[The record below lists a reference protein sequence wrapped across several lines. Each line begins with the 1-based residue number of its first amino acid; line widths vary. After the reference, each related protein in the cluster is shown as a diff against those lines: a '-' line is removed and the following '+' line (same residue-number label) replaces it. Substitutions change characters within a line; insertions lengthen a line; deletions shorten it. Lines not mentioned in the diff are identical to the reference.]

1 MKATRSTTWGIPKI
15 SLIIVAV
22 LLLVVPAMAYEI
34 TIDAPTSIPKGQ
46 PLVVNGTTT
55 LPPGVSVDIVLYR
68 SEYTSE
74 EISRQTVTIQ
84 ADKVFT
90 VIFDTENLEGGQY
103 KVEVPVATGTGI
115 SYLGNSVTMRVVQIT
130 DRTSEIQIKSPMDQE
145 NTGTLSVR
153 GVITGLGNSGV
164 QISVIGPDD
173 QTVFGPQ
180 YIKTNDDGSF
190 SQNVPITKEGTYT
203 VSFTDAK
210 GYIGLATFT
219 VYERTVVTTTP
230 TPTPTAT
237 VPALTAST
245 TASFDD
251 PAYFLVTT
259 GTGPVKITTSSGVD
273 WVIEYPDPA
282 GVVQKVNLMGQLE
295 GETVTL
301 QGIGDTVPIKVYPY
315 RMSDQGIVTLSAEGA
330 TAVVVATGVPST
342 FEPTAS
348 PTTKSPLPLPLI
360 LAALG
365 GCALFVAYRMK
376 TR

>member
-1 MKATRSTTWGIPKI
+1 MKATRSTTWGIPKM

-34 TIDAPTSIPKGQ
+34 TIDAPVSIPKGQ

-74 EISRQTVTIQ
+74 ELSRQTVTIQ

-90 VIFDTENLEGGQY
+90 VIFDTKNLEGGQY

-130 DRTSEIQIKSPMDQE
+130 DRTSEIVIRSPIEQE
-145 NTGTLSVR
+145 NSGTLSVR

-210 GYIGLATFT
+210 GYIGAVTFN
-219 VYERTVVTTTP
+219 VYEKTVATATP
-230 TPTPTAT
+230 TPTPMVT

-259 GTGPVKITTSSGVD
+259 GTGPVKISTSSGVD
-273 WVIEYPDPA
+273 WVIEYPDPS

-348 PTTKSPLPLPLI
+348 PTATSPLPLPLI

-365 GCALFVAYRMK
+365 GCALLVGYRMK

>member
-1 MKATRSTTWGIPKI
+1 MKAMRSTTRGIPKL
-15 SLIIVAV
+15 SLIIIAV

-34 TIDAPTSIPKGQ
+34 IIDAPTSIPKGQ

-55 LPPGVSVDIVLYR
+55 LPPGMSVDIVLYR

-74 EISRQTVTIQ
+74 ELSRQTVTIQ

-90 VIFDTENLEGGQY
+90 VIFDTKNLAGGQY

-130 DRTSEIQIKSPMDQE
+130 DRTNEIVIKSPIEQE

-164 QISVIGPDD
+164 QISVIDAEGR
-173 QTVFGPQ
+173 TVFGPQ
-180 YIKTNDDGSF
+180 YIRTNDDGSF
-190 SQNVPITKEGTYT
+190 SQNVPVTKEGTYE
-203 VSFTDAK
+203 VSFTDTK

-219 VYERTVVTTTP
+219 VYERTVATP
-230 TPTPTAT
+230 TPTPTQTFA
-237 VPALTAST
+237 PALTAST
-245 TASFDD
+245 TASYDD

-259 GTGPVKITTSSGVD
+259 GTGPVKISTSPGVD

-330 TAVVVATGVPST
+330 TAVVVATEVPST

-348 PTTKSPLPLPLI
+348 PTATSPVPIFLI
-360 LAALG
+360 LAAIG

>member
-1 MKATRSTTWGIPKI
+1 MKSTRSTTWGIPKI

-103 KVEVPVATGTGI
+103 KVEVPVAAGTGI

-210 GYIGLATFT
+210 GYIGLTTFT
-219 VYERTVVTTTP
+219 VYEKTVATTTP
-230 TPTPTAT
+230 TPTQTAT

-259 GTGPVKITTSSGVD
+259 GTGPVKISTSSGVD
-273 WVIEYPDPA
+273 WVIEYPNPA

-342 FEPTAS
+342 FATTAS
-348 PTTKSPLPLPLI
+348 PTATSPLPLPLI

-365 GCALFVAYRMK
+365 GCALFVGYRMK

>member
-103 KVEVPVATGTGI
+103 KVEVPVAAGTGI

-210 GYIGLATFT
+210 GYIGVVTFT
-219 VYERTVVTTTP
+219 VYEKTVATTTP
-230 TPTPTAT
+230 TPTQTAT
-237 VPALTAST
+237 VPVLTAST

-259 GTGPVKITTSSGVD
+259 GTGPVKITTSSGID

-348 PTTKSPLPLPLI
+348 PTATSPLPLPLI

>member
-1 MKATRSTTWGIPKI
+1 MKATRSTTSGIPKL
-15 SLIIVAV
+15 SLIIIAV

-34 TIDAPTSIPKGQ
+34 IIDAPTSIPKGQ

-55 LPPGVSVDIVLYR
+55 LPPGMSVDIVLYR

-74 EISRQTVTIQ
+74 ELSRQTVTIQ

-90 VIFDTENLEGGQY
+90 VVFDTKNLEGGQY
-103 KVEVPVATGTGI
+103 KVEVPVTSGTGI

-130 DRTSEIQIKSPMDQE
+130 DRSTDIQIKSPMKQE
-145 NTGTLSVR
+145 NTGVLSVR
-153 GVITGLGNSGV
+153 GLIEGLGNSGV
-164 QISVIGPDD
+164 QISVIGPDE
-173 QTVFGPQ
+173 TVVFGPQ

-190 SQNVPITKEGTYT
+190 SQDVRITKEGTYD

-210 GYIGLATFT
+210 GYIGMVTFT
-219 VYERTVVTTTP
+219 VYEKTVATTIP
-230 TPTPTAT
+230 TTAPTTA
-237 VPALTAST
+237 PALTATT
-245 TASFDD
+245 TASYED
-251 PAYFLVTT
+251 PADFLVPT
-259 GTGPVKITTSSGVD
+259 GTGPVKVYTSSGID
-273 WVIEYPDPA
+273 WVMEYPDPS

-295 GETVTL
+295 GESVTL

-315 RMSDQGIVTLSAEGA
+315 RMSDQGSITLSAEGA
-330 TAVVVATGVPST
+330 TAVVVATEVPST

-365 GCALFVAYRMK
+365 GCALLVGYRMK
-376 TR
+376 MR

>member
-34 TIDAPTSIPKGQ
+34 TIDAPVSIPKGQ

-90 VIFDTENLEGGQY
+90 VIFDTKNLEGGQY
-103 KVEVPVATGTGI
+103 KVEVPVTTGTGF

-130 DRTSEIQIKSPMDQE
+130 DRTSEIVIKSPIEQE
-145 NTGTLSVR
+145 NTGSLSVR

-180 YIKTNDDGSF
+180 YVKTNDDGSF
-190 SQNVPITKEGTYT
+190 SQNVPVTKEGTYI

-219 VYERTVVTTTP
+219 VYERTVATP
-230 TPTPTAT
+230 TPTPTQTFAQ
-237 VPALTAST
+237 ALTAST
-245 TASFDD
+245 TASYDD
-251 PAYFLVTT
+251 PAYFTVVT
-259 GTGPVKITTSSGVD
+259 GTGPVKISTSSGVD

-315 RMSDQGIVTLSAEGA
+315 RMSDQGIVTLTAEGA
-330 TAVVVATGVPST
+330 TSVEVATGVPSSFAT
-342 FEPTAS
+342 TAS
-348 PTTKSPLPLPLI
+348 PTATSPLPLPLI

-365 GCALFVAYRMK
+365 GCALLVGYRMK
-376 TR
+376 NR

>member
-1 MKATRSTTWGIPKI
+1 MKATRSTPRGVPKAA
-15 SLIIVAV
+15 LIIVAV

-34 TIDAPTSIPKGQ
+34 IIDAPTSIPRGQ

-74 EISRQTVTIQ
+74 ELSRQTVTIQ

-90 VIFDTENLEGGQY
+90 VIFDTKDLTKGQY

-115 SYLGNSVTMRVVQIT
+115 SYLGNSVTTRVVQIT
-130 DRTSEIQIKSPMDQE
+130 DRTDEIVIKSPIEQE

-164 QISVIGPDD
+164 QISVIGPDG

-190 SQNVPITKEGTYT
+190 SQNVPITKEGTYE
-203 VSFTDAK
+203 VSFTDLK

-219 VYERTVVTTTP
+219 VYERTVATP
-230 TPTPTAT
+230 TPTLTQTMAPAISAT
-237 VPALTAST
+237 T
-245 TASFDD
+245 TASYDD
-251 PAYFLVTT
+251 PAYFTVVT
-259 GTGPVKITTSSGVD
+259 GTGPVRVYTSSGID
-273 WVIEYPDPA
+273 WVIEYTDPS
-282 GVVQKVNLMGQLE
+282 GVVQKVNSMGQLE
-295 GETVTL
+295 GEEVTL
-301 QGIGDTVPIKVYPY
+301 QGIGDTVSIKVYPY

-330 TAVVVATGVPST
+330 TSVEVATGVPTSFAT
-342 FEPTAS
+342 TSS
-348 PTTKSPLPLPLI
+348 PTTTAPLPLPLI

>member
-1 MKATRSTTWGIPKI
+1 MKATRSTTRGIPTM
-15 SLIIVAV
+15 SLIIVAI

-34 TIDAPTSIPKGQ
+34 AIDAPVSIPKGQ

-74 EISRQTVTIQ
+74 EISRETVTIQ

-90 VIFDTENLEGGQY
+90 VIFDTKNLEKGQY
-103 KVEVPVATGTGI
+103 KVEVPVAAGTGI
-115 SYLGNSVTMRVVQIT
+115 SYLGSSVTMRVVQIT
-130 DRTSEIQIKSPMDQE
+130 DRTDEIVIKSPMDQE

-173 QTVFGPQ
+173 QTVYGPQ

-190 SQNVPITKEGTYT
+190 SQNVPVKKEGTYT

-210 GYIGLATFT
+210 GYIGAVTFA
-219 VYERTVVTTTP
+219 VYEKTVATSTP
-230 TPTPTAT
+230 TPTPTT
-237 VPALTAST
+237 VVPTLSAST
-245 TASFDD
+245 TASYDD
-251 PAYFLVTT
+251 PAYFTVVT
-259 GTGPVKITTSSGVD
+259 GTGPVRVYTSSGVD
-273 WVIEYPDPA
+273 WVIEYQDPS
-282 GVVQKVNLMGQLE
+282 GVIQKVNSMGQLE
-295 GETVTL
+295 GEEVTL
-301 QGIGDTVPIKVYPY
+301 QGIGDTVSIKVYPY

-330 TAVVVATGVPST
+330 TSVEVATGVPSSFAT
-342 FEPTAS
+342 TAS
-348 PTTKSPLPLPLI
+348 PTTTAPLPLPLV